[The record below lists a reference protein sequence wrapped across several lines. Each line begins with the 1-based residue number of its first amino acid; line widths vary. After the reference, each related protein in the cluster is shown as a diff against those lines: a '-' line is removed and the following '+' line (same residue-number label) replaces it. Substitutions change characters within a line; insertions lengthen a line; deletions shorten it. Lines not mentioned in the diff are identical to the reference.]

1 MEQRVKIL
9 KKKNIKSDYS
19 LRRNNK
25 QRSSQILVLVD
36 EQFFWLFGG
45 PKLGVLFIDIFI
57 WVEKRDIFRWDS
69 VRKMERW
76 SR

>member
-9 KKKNIKSDYS
+9 KKKKYKVRS